1 MDSESYHLLSDIVK
15 AIGET
20 MGGWP
25 VVVFVRPQTEVG
37 DDILGYLLGAIQRGA
52 SPLILSLSATSFRPE
67 LGLRVVDH
75 LYRLKGGFK
84 FVVNGPCFGGTNLVA
99 CGAETLCFTQTGE
112 MGLWWGSINTPW
124 NPVDESHRYLPLD
137 VDVILGYLE
146 LLERHPQSVEP
157 ITRDV
162 SPLAVSAAYN
172 SFKRTVGALEAL
184 ERMSP
189 KHKDALRAVRQ
200 SIQED
205 YSRASLPWGPG
216 VAASFGFDVQ
226 TFDAALEKLFND
238 VNAKVFSEAFVPQRQ
253 GSAENYSVT
262 VPDVMI
268 VDSSAVLLHTTYI
281 EGMVMD
287 TEVEERP
294 VGADWRTVFFRG

>member
-1 MDSESYHLLSDIVK
+1 MDSESYHLLCDIVK
-15 AIGET
+15 TVGET
-20 MGGWP
+20 MGRWP

-37 DDILGYLLGAIQRGA
+37 DDILGYLLGAAQRGT
-52 SPLILSLSATSFRPE
+52 SPLILSLSATSLRPE
-67 LGLRVVDH
+67 LGFRIVDH
-75 LYRLKGGFK
+75 LYRLKPGFE
-84 FVVNGPCFGGTNLVA
+84 FVVNGPCFGGANIVA
-99 CGAETLCFTQTGE
+99 CGAKTLYFTQTGE

-124 NPVDESHRYLPLD
+124 NPVDENHRYLPLD
-137 VDVILGYLE
+137 VDVLLGYLE
-146 LLERHPQSVEP
+146 LLQRYPQSVEP

-172 SFKRTVGALEAL
+172 SFRRTIGALEAL
-184 ERMSP
+184 ERMSS
-189 KHKDALRAVRQ
+189 KNKDALDAVRLA
-200 SIQED
+200 IQDD
-205 YSRASLPWGPG
+205 YSRASLPWGPD
-216 VAASFGFDVQ
+216 VVSSFGFDVKS
-226 TFDAALEKLFND
+226 FDARLEKLFND

-268 VDSSAVLLHTTYI
+268 IDPTAVLLHTTYI

-294 VGADWRTVFFRG
+294 VGADWRTVYFRG